1 MQLNDFVRKIYN
13 KAGIYGNVTSV
24 SSYYDK
30 VIVCNEENQ
39 WFWGGVALDQEFSS
53 LEEVKRYIDIQEDA
67 SLVRNQ
73 IYENISDTQVATI
86 IKKHNSDIRVTN
98 QLVESYIQ
106 AASSKSFTVD
116 PIILEMRQSNKL
128 DNLIEGKIV
137 FKLDDGKQMALSED
151 TVNKIASLLNKSSDK
166 DEIVEHMR
174 QSQENFFSVLKLI

>member
-1 MQLNDFVRKIYN
+1 MQLNDFVRSVYN

-39 WFWGGVALDQEFSS
+39 WFCGGVLLDQEFSS

-67 SLVRNQ
+67 SLIRTQ
-73 IYENISDTQVATI
+73 IYENVSDTTVATI
-86 IKKHNSDIRVTN
+86 IKKHSDTRVTN
-98 QLVESYIQ
+98 QLVETYIQ

-116 PIILEMRQSNKL
+116 PIILEMRMSNKL
-128 DNLIEGKIV
+128 DSIIEGKIV
-137 FKLDDGKQMALSED
+137 FKLNDGKQVALSED
-151 TVNKIASLLNKSSDK
+151 TVAKITTLLNKSSDK

-174 QSQENFFSVLKLI
+174 QSQDNFLSVLKFI